1 MKMKITN
8 EQMKTLLIRDKGFL
22 KLLYE
27 GLNPL
32 KNKRVL
38 TSSNDCQ
45 IDTLIKYLHFV
56 ANGII
61 KIKKENFDQIKQ
73 EGKLKVIKSNVESR
87 TKLKAIL
94 KSERTEKLK
103 FLNKLSKVYNNLLY
117 VLFNEA

>member
-1 MKMKITN
+1 MKINN

-22 KLLYE
+22 KMLYE
-27 GLNPL
+27 GSNHL

-38 TSSNDCQ
+38 ASSNDCQ
-45 IDTLIKYLHFV
+45 IDTLIKYLHFL

-73 EGKLKVIKSNVESR
+73 QGKLKLIKANVESK

-94 KSERTEKLK
+94 KSERSQKLK
-103 FLNKLSKVYNNLLY
+103 FINKLCKVYNNLLY
-117 VLFNEA
+117 VLFNEV